1 MLTPNFPTPRS
12 EFDGKVALPSGGRLA
27 RALSK
32 VGLVRFSEQLVE
44 REMDQD
50 FVRIIQDAEE
60 RSTDVSQFNIPLVPT
75 FTNRI
80 DGMSIEVRG
89 LSVSYPTELLDE
101 FFTPEAR
108 AILARGYQGNDF
120 RYALL
125 NSCWP
130 HFVYAFRPSISGEAA
145 VVIDGQPEIVVPSC
159 YLTVHPD
166 HLWKMVKTPGL
177 GYPQGVHHDASFG
190 PLGAETRH
198 ILFEVFRRNGGDA
211 SQFNSLPSA
220 EELGATPEVVAAI
233 GELFK
238 PITSELQKLG
248 ETVLNIPA
256 VRDAV
261 RSRQARGLLTK
272 GANIARGFPDV
283 TGLLG

>member
-1 MLTPNFPTPRS
+1 MFAPNFPTPRS
-12 EFDGKVALPSGGRLA
+12 DSDGDVALPAGSRLA
-27 RALSK
+27 RVLSK
-32 VGLVRFSEQLVE
+32 VGLVRLSEQLVQ
-44 REMDQD
+44 REIDQD
-50 FVRIIQDAEE
+50 FVRIIQDAEV
-60 RSTDVSQFNIPLVPT
+60 RSAGVSQFTVPLVPT

-80 DGMSIEVRG
+80 DGMSAEVRG

-101 FFTPEAR
+101 FFTLEAR
-108 AILARGYQGNDF
+108 AILARGYQGSEF

-130 HFVYAFRPSISGEAA
+130 HFVYAFRPSVSGEAA

-159 YLTVHPD
+159 YLTVHPN

-177 GYPQGVHHDASFG
+177 GYPEGVHHDASFG
-190 PLGAETRH
+190 PLGAETRR
-198 ILFEVFRRNGGDA
+198 ILLEVFRRNGGNA
-211 SQFNSLPSA
+211 SQFDSLPSA
-220 EELGATPEVVAAI
+220 EELGASPEVVAAI

-256 VRDAV
+256 VRDAL
-261 RSRQARGLLTK
+261 RSRQARGLLTTRADDSGK
-272 GANIARGFPDV
+272 LPDI